1 MQCVVL
7 LSSSHG
13 LRPPSNRIPFA
24 VQSDCVRRPI
34 GLRSPSNRIKRIPAA
49 TFNNGLIG
57 LIGLLLER
65 FNNGLIGLN
74 GFVGSVNGSVML
86 TTDLTD

>member
-13 LRPPSNRIPFA
+13 WRSPSNRIAFAVRSDCVWCPIGLRPPSNRI
-24 VQSDCVRRPI
+24 
-34 GLRSPSNRIKRIPAA
+34 NRIPAA

-74 GFVGSVNGSVML
+74 GCTPLKAAKIRSIRC
-86 TTDLTD
+86 